1 MSGKNNPDK
10 DILKQI
16 ENLPTLRPKGGL
28 SPAQLAERAC
38 FANTI
43 LHQAHQ
49 IYWKNKHSTKAK
61 EAWLESVENFHQA
74 VSDVYPKGFFEHFE
88 GFCKGEQRHLE
99 MYLSFLELN
108 LWFFRSGYL
117 KADIMRVLKRTK
129 LDDIQ
134 TKRVRS
140 IILDAIKQH
149 YRREFRSYCRLAQK
163 VDCSEFRLELDKLL
177 NHEDK
182 DISRRASW
190 VLEYC
195 ERK

>member
-16 ENLPTLRPKGGL
+16 ANLPSLRPKVGL
-28 SPAQLAERAC
+28 SPHQLAERAC
-38 FANTI
+38 LANSI
-43 LHQAHQ
+43 LHQAHE
-49 IYWKNKHSTKAK
+49 IYWNNKHSIKAK
-61 EAWLESVENFHQA
+61 EVWLKSVETFHQA
-74 VSDVYPKGFFEHFE
+74 VSDVYPRGFWENFE
-88 GFCKGEQRHLE
+88 GFCKGELRHLE

-108 LWFFRSGYL
+108 LWFFGSGYL

-129 LDDIQ
+129 LDDAQI
-134 TKRVRS
+134 KRVRL

-149 YRREFRSYCRLAQK
+149 YRREFRYYCRLAQK
-163 VDCSEFRLELDKLL
+163 VDCIEFRAELDKLL